1 MAEWA
6 VSNEPPIMLFN
17 DVNALVDSAKA
28 SAAEN
33 MTSLFKKRSDHG
45 KVVLKCSHGGMY
57 QPVKMKVAEKGRTLL
72 ELVQY

>member
-28 SAAEN
+28 WAAEN
-33 MTSLFKKRSDHG
+33 MTSLCIQSSDHG
-45 KVVLKCSHGGMY
+45 KVELICSHGGCI
-57 QPVKMKVAEKGRTLL
+57 GLL
-72 ELVQY
+72 K

>member
-28 SAAEN
+28 N
-33 MTSLFKKRSDHG
+33 TTVTG
-45 KVVLKCSHGGMY
+45 
-57 QPVKMKVAEKGRTLL
+57 Q
-72 ELVQY
+72 